1 MRVMEKTGKSSRMIR
16 VSRLADH
23 SELVV
28 PVLEMTAGR
37 SGPRV
42 GITATIHGDETV
54 GVQILRQLW
63 ESLDPTEVRGCLWLV
78 PVANPPAFQAL
89 SRNTPIDML
98 DLNRA
103 FPGSRTGWLS
113 EQLAYCLTEEFL
125 NHLDYYVDIHAGGTF
140 PVVDYCYCLNDVGL
154 ARSFL
159 SPLLYKPE
167 QLYAGTTATVTVAR
181 GTPTLVVELGGGYLN
196 QAQHVDR
203 GFHSL
208 INVLRYAGALT
219 GDPGPPPDQTLL
231 REIRVIRPCNG
242 GLCLPEAHSPGDV
255 IDGIRKLA
263 DILSPYTFET
273 IETLETPFNENIV
286 VLARQYATRINAG
299 DYAYMI
305 GNLSTAERLTGATA

>member
-1 MRVMEKTGKSSRMIR
+1 MAKTGKSRRTIR
-16 VSRLADH
+16 VSQLADY

-28 PVLEMTAGR
+28 PVLEITGGR

-42 GITATIHGDETV
+42 GITATVHGDEIV
-54 GVQILRQLW
+54 GVQILRRLW
-63 ESLDPTEVRGCLWLV
+63 ESLDPAEVQGSLWLV

-89 SRNTPIDML
+89 SRNTPVDML

-140 PVVDYCYCLNDVGL
+140 PLVDYCYCLNDVGF

-181 GTPTLVVELGGGYLN
+181 GTPTLVVELGGGYLK

-208 INVLRYAGALT
+208 LNVLRYAGALT
-219 GDPGPPPDQTLL
+219 GAPDPLSDQTLL
-231 REIRVIRPCNG
+231 REMRVIRPCNG
-242 GLCLPEAHSPGDV
+242 GLCVPEDYSPGSV
-255 IDGIRKLA
+255 IEGVRKLA
-263 DILSPYTFET
+263 DIVSPYTFET
-273 IETLETPFNENIV
+273 IETLETPFEQNIV
-286 VLARQYATRINAG
+286 VLARQYATRINPG

-305 GNLSTAERLTGATA
+305 GNLSTAERLSGASA